1 MSHCVPPL
9 GMPLTASPWP
19 LVQAPAHWQKIDFIA
34 DLHLQAGAAATFCA
48 WQDYMQTTRA
58 DAVFILG
65 DLFEVWIGDDV
76 INDGGAGVAAGSE
89 PTPGFEARCVQILRA
104 TSRRLDI
111 FLMHGNRDFLLGD
124 VFAKACGLTLLEDP
138 CVLDFANQRWLLSH
152 GDALCLADPDYLQ
165 FRSQVRSSQWQQ
177 EFLKQ
182 PLIERQRIAQTL
194 RRQSEMHKRKIVC
207 DGLAV
212 ADLDTQASCAWLR
225 QAQAST
231 LLHGHTH
238 KPADH
243 NLAPGLRRLVLSDWD
258 ACATPPR
265 AEVLRLNAPSSN
277 QAGESCIQRIAANQA
292 S

>member
-1 MSHCVPPL
+1 M
-9 GMPLTASPWP
+9 TASPWP
-19 LVQAPAHWQKIDFIA
+19 LVQAPAHWQEIDFIA
-34 DLHLQAGAAATFCA
+34 DLHLQADAAATFCA

-65 DLFEVWIGDDV
+65 DLFEVWIGDEV
-76 INDGGAGVAAGSE
+76 INDGVNGVAAGSDRA
-89 PTPGFEARCVQILRA
+89 PGFEARCVQILRA

-165 FRSQVRSSQWQQ
+165 FRSQVRSYQWQQ

-182 PLIERQRIAQTL
+182 PLIERRRIARTL
-194 RRQSEMHKRKIVC
+194 CQQSEMHKQKIMRG
-207 DGLAV
+207 GLDV
-212 ADLDTQASCAWLR
+212 VDLDIQASCDWLR
-225 QAQAST
+225 RAQANT

-243 NLAPGLRRLVLSDWD
+243 DLAPGLRRLVLSDWD

-265 AEVLRLNAPSSN
+265 AEVLRLNAPSSH
-277 QAGESCIQRIAANQA
+277 QAKESCIQRLAANRA